1 MTAQFPQVEEP
12 EALGYELTADLVKE
26 LAAASITT
34 FQEEEADAL
43 SSMPEEQLMNQQ
55 PVFHELRSSD
65 ADTVIGIS
73 SAGRSNVSAARN
85 VSAAI
90 DGNSGRVRS

>member
-1 MTAQFPQVEEP
+1 MTAQFPQVVEP
-12 EALGYELTADLVKE
+12 EALGYELTADLVEE
-26 LAAASITT
+26 LAAASIPA

-65 ADTVIGIS
+65 ADT
-73 SAGRSNVSAARN
+73 
-85 VSAAI
+85 
-90 DGNSGRVRS
+90 